1 MQFQKSSSHTLAS
14 RLNRYT
20 VVGTAA
26 LSMGLL
32 LYGCGENR
40 IAQCNKFATVANKT
54 RDLVVPKT
62 AAGFTQTADKIDQIR
77 TEAQSIA
84 VKDSQLKD
92 LETKLL
98 SIYGDVS
105 SALKAKAKATEAKDT
120 NAQTK
125 ANQDLDTAAGKEND
139 LVDSINTLCAK

>member
-40 IAQCNKFATVANKT
+40 IAQCNKFARRCIMKYEFKQE
-54 RDLVVPKT
+54 R
-62 AAGFTQTADKIDQIR
+62 
-77 TEAQSIA
+77 
-84 VKDSQLKD
+84 
-92 LETKLL
+92 
-98 SIYGDVS
+98 
-105 SALKAKAKATEAKDT
+105 
-120 NAQTK
+120 
-125 ANQDLDTAAGKEND
+125 
-139 LVDSINTLCAK
+139 